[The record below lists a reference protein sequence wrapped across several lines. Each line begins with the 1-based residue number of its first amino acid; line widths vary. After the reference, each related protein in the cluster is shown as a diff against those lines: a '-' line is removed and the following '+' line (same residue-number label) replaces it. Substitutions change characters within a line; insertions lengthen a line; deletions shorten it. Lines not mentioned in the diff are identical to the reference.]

1 MKRGWDKNAPG
12 GKKIRKKFLIARM
25 IEWFRSLPLSEISP
39 SPPSAVLPPAG
50 GETEKLSR
58 PSGGQPATSVEVIR
72 VEDGRRPTKALD
84 RLAVEEPI
92 EIRLEGVPLAVLMR
106 TPGQEADLIL
116 GFAITEG
123 IVFGPDEVAAVSDL
137 GDGDRYRL
145 VLAEG
150 VKVDPE
156 QFRRNAYTTSSCGV
170 CGKAS
175 IDAVRIAARSLP
187 PGPQITVEDLLSL
200 PSRLTEAQPT
210 FAATGGLHAA
220 ALFSPDGELLAV
232 AEDVGRHNATDK
244 AIGALARRRWP
255 LGEVILM
262 VSGRISFEI
271 AQKAAVAGIPV
282 VAGVSAASSLAVE
295 LATEMGMTVA
305 GFVRDRGLVVYA
317 GRQRLGQE
325 MVQSPA

>member
-1 MKRGWDKNAPG
+1 
-12 GKKIRKKFLIARM
+12 M
-25 IEWFRSLPLSEISP
+25 IKWFRVLPLSEIP
-39 SPPSAVLPPAG
+39 LSPPLG
-50 GETEKLSR
+50 GETK
-58 PSGGQPATSVEVIR
+58 TVEVIR
-72 VEDGRRPTKALD
+72 VEDGRPRAEALD
-84 RLAVEEPI
+84 RLAVEEPM
-92 EIRLEGVPLAVLMR
+92 EIRLDSTPLAVLMR
-106 TPGQEADLIL
+106 TPGQESDLIL

-123 IVFGPDEVAAVSDL
+123 IVLSPDEVASVEDL

-175 IDAVRIAARSLP
+175 IDAVRIAARPLP
-187 PGPQITVEDLLSL
+187 TGPQLTIEDILAL
-200 PSRLTEAQPT
+200 PSRLAQVQPT
-210 FAATGGLHAA
+210 FEATGGLHAA
-220 ALFSPDGELLAV
+220 ALFSPDGELLAA

-244 AIGALARRRWP
+244 AIGALARQRWP
-255 LGEVILM
+255 LAEVILM

-305 GFVRDRGLVVYA
+305 GFVRDRGLVIYA
-317 GRQRLGQE
+317 GGQRLGQE
-325 MVQSPA
+325 FGQPTA

>member
-1 MKRGWDKNAPG
+1 MK
-12 GKKIRKKFLIARM
+12 M
-25 IEWFRSLPLSEISP
+25 MSEG
-39 SPPSAVLPPAG
+39 A
-50 GETEKLSR
+50 K
-58 PSGGQPATSVEVIR
+58 SVEVVR
-72 VEDGRRPTKALD
+72 VEEGRPTPVLD

-92 EIRLEGVPLAVLMR
+92 EIRLNGTPLAVLMR
-106 TPGQEADLIL
+106 TPGQEADLLL

-123 IVFGPDEVAAVSDL
+123 IVLAPNEVSSVEDL

-145 VLAEG
+145 VLADG

-175 IDAVRIAARSLP
+175 IDAVRIAARPLP
-187 PGPQITVEDLLSL
+187 PGPQLTVAQLLAL
-200 PSRLTEAQPT
+200 PQRLAQAQPT

-220 ALFSPDGELLAV
+220 AIFTSGGELLSA

-244 AIGALARRRWP
+244 AIGGLARKTWP

-271 AQKAAVAGIPV
+271 TQKAAVAGIPV
-282 VAGVSAASSLAVE
+282 VAGVSAASSLAVD
-295 LATEMGMTVA
+295 LATEMGMTLA

-317 GRQRLGQE
+317 GRERLGKE
-325 MVQSPA
+325 LGKPAQ

>member
-1 MKRGWDKNAPG
+1 MNEA
-12 GKKIRKKFLIARM
+12 
-25 IEWFRSLPLSEISP
+25 
-39 SPPSAVLPPAG
+39 
-50 GETEKLSR
+50 
-58 PSGGQPATSVEVIR
+58 ATSVKVIR
-72 VEDGRRPTKALD
+72 VEDGRPPTEALD

-92 EIRLEGVPLAVLMR
+92 EIRLEGTPLAVLMR
-106 TPGQEADLIL
+106 TPGQEADLVL

-123 IVFGPDEVAAVSDL
+123 IVFSPEEVASVEDL

-145 VLAEG
+145 VLADG

-175 IDAVRIAARSLP
+175 IDAVRIAARPLP
-187 PGPQITVEDLLSL
+187 IGPQITIEDLLAL
-200 PSRLTEAQPT
+200 PSRLAQAQPT
-210 FAATGGLHAA
+210 FEATGGLHAA
-220 ALFSPDGELLAV
+220 AIFDPTGELLAA

-244 AIGALARRRWP
+244 AIGAVARHRWP

-295 LATEMGMTVA
+295 LATEMDMTVA
-305 GFVRDRGLVVYA
+305 GFVRDRGLVIYA
-317 GRQRLGQE
+317 GRQRLRQEIGQA
-325 MVQSPA
+325 SY